1 MDYVPTPAAA
11 FQSSAQRISRVFA
24 CLQSSI
30 SSMHHI
36 TRSTCLGELPASLC
50 HCASQK
56 SCRPW
61 SSWPACQYSAG
72 IRSLPR
78 RAACH
83 LLSSRGL
90 RPWSSCQPACIL
102 QASVRAGASCVPSPC
117 HREIFVPGRAASLP
131 AFCRHPFVPGRAS
144 VPSPSIARSSCLVE
158 LPACLQVC
166 KRPFVPRRASCHL
179 LSSRGL
185 RACSSYKPACIL
197 HASVR
202 DRASCVPHFCHRAS
216 QSLRASS
223 SCPACL
229 HSAGISSCRASCVPS
244 PVIARCF
251 VPGRAASLPCILQA
265 TGWCWGELRAI
276 SYHREIFVPGRA
288 ASLPAFCSIRSCCGE
303 LRARILPSRIAR
315 SLCLVEL
322 PACLHS
328 AGHPF
333 VPGRAA
339 CLNPAIA
346 HRKVSVPGRAS
357 SLPAFCRH
365 PFVPWRAACQILPIA
380 HRKVSVPGRAA
391 SLPAFCRH
399 PFVPG
404 RAACQN
410 PAIAHSKISAPGQ
423 AASLPAFCRHPLVL
437 WRAACQNPAIAHR
450 KISVPGQAASLP
462 AFCRHPFALGQTA
475 WQTPAIAHRKV
486 LRAWSSCQ
494 PACILQASVRAR
506 ASCVPSPVIARSSYL
521 VELSACLH
529 SAVIRSCCGELR
541 ARLLPSRIAKSPCL
555 VKLPACLHSA
565 GIRSCCGELRARLL
579 PSRIARSPCLVKLPA
594 CLHSAGIRSCCG
606 ERRARILPSRIARSP
621 CLVELPACLQTPAI
635 THRKVSMPG
644 RAASLPAFCRH
655 PFVPGRAACQ
665 NPAIAHRKIS
675 VPGQAASLPA
685 FCRHPFALGQTAW
698 QTPAIAHRKVSVPG
712 RAASLPAFCRH
723 PFVPGRAACHHL
735 SSRDLR
741 IWSSCQPACIL
752 QSSIRAG
759 ASVVP
764 SPIIARSSCLVELPA
779 CLHSAGIRSC
789 QGELRAITCHREDL
803 RIWFELS
810 ACLHSCSH
818 PLVLWRA
825 ACQTPAITH
834 RKVSVHWSSYQP
846 ACILQAS
853 ARAVASCVPESCHR
867 ASHGLHAWS
876 SCQPACRLLP
886 SRIAKSPCLVKLP
899 ACLHSAGIRSCCG
912 ELRARLLPSRIA
924 RSHMPGRAASL
935 PADSCH
941 HASQNLRAWSSCQPA
956 CILQASARAVASCVP
971 ESCHRAS
978 QDLRAWSAAS
988 LPAFCRHPFAL
999 GQTAWQTPAIAH
1011 RKVSVP
1017 GRAASLPAFCR
1028 HPFVPGRAA
1037 CHHLSSRDLR
1047 IWSSCQP
1054 ACILQ
1059 SSARA
1064 VVSCVPD
1071 SCHHAS
1077 QSLRAWSSYQ
1087 PACILQGIRSCCG
1100 ELRAITC
1107 HREIFVSGRAVS
1119 LPAFCSHPSVPGR
1132 ASCHLLSSRGLR
1144 AWSSCQPACIFAGIR
1159 SQPGRAACQNP
1170 AIAHRKISVPGQAV
1184 SLPAFCRHPF
1194 VPWRAACQT
1203 PAIAHRK
1210 IFRAWSS
1217 FQPACILQA
1226 SVRARASCVP
1236 ESCHRAS

>member
-1 MDYVPTPAAA
+1 MPRRAACQSLPLRIAKVLSSLVELASLPVFCRHPFVAEASCVPSPFIA
-11 FQSSAQRISRVFA
+11 
-24 CLQSSI
+24 
-30 SSMHHI
+30 
-36 TRSTCLGELPASLC
+36 RSPSLVELPACL
-50 HCASQK
+50 H
-56 SCRPW
+56 
-61 SSWPACQYSAG
+61 SAG
-72 IRSLPR
+72 IRSCRGEL
-78 RAACH
+78 CTIS
-83 LLSSRGL
+83 LSSRDL
-90 RPWSSCQPACIL
+90 RAWSSCQPACIL
-102 QASVRAGASCVPSPC
+102 QASVRAGTSFGAISF
-117 HREIFVPGRAASLP
+117 HRKVFVPGRAASLP
-131 AFCRHPFVPGRAS
+131 ASLQASVRAEAS
-144 VPSPSIARSSCLVE
+144 FVPSPVLARSPRLVK
-158 LPACLQVC
+158 L
-166 KRPFVPRRASCHL
+166 
-179 LSSRGL
+179 
-185 RACSSYKPACIL
+185 
-197 HASVR
+197 
-202 DRASCVPHFCHRAS
+202 
-216 QSLRASS
+216 
-223 SCPACL
+223 PACL
-229 HSAGISSCRASCVPS
+229 HSAG
-244 PVIARCF
+244 
-251 VPGRAASLPCILQA
+251 
-265 TGWCWGELRAI
+265 
-276 SYHREIFVPGRA
+276 
-288 ASLPAFCSIRSCCGE
+288 IRSCCGE

-315 SLCLVEL
+315 SPCLVKLPACLHSAGIRSCCGELRARILPSRIARSPCLVEL

-328 AGHPF
+328 AGIRSCQ
-333 VPGRAA
+333 GELRA
-339 CLNPAIA
+339 
-346 HRKVSVPGRAS
+346 R
-357 SLPAFCRH
+357 
-365 PFVPWRAACQILPIA
+365 
-380 HRKVSVPGRAA
+380 
-391 SLPAFCRH
+391 
-399 PFVPG
+399 
-404 RAACQN
+404 
-410 PAIAHSKISAPGQ
+410 
-423 AASLPAFCRHPLVL
+423 
-437 WRAACQNPAIAHR
+437 NPAIAHR

-635 THRKVSMPG
+635 THRKVSVPG
-644 RAASLPAFCRH
+644 QATSLPAFCRH
-655 PFVPGRAACQ
+655 PLVLWRAACQ
-665 NPAIAHRKIS
+665 NP
-675 VPGQAASLPA
+675 LP
-685 FCRHPFALGQTAW
+685 
-698 QTPAIAHRKVSVPG
+698 
-712 RAASLPAFCRH
+712 
-723 PFVPGRAACHHL
+723 
-735 SSRDLR
+735 SR
-741 IWSSCQPACIL
+741 
-752 QSSIRAG
+752 
-759 ASVVP
+759 
-764 SPIIARSSCLVELPA
+764 IARSPCLVELPACLHSAGIRSCQGELRARILPSRIARSPCLVKLPACLHSAGIRSRWGKLRGRLLPSRIARSPCLVELPA

-789 QGELRAITCHREDL
+789 QGELRAITCHREIFVSGRAVSLPAFCSHPSVPGRASCHLLSSRGL
-803 RIWFELS
+803 RAWSSCQPACILQASVRARASCVPSPVIARIFVSGSSCQPACIPAVIRSCCGELRARLLPS
-810 ACLHSCSH
+810 RIAKSPCTGQATSLPAFCRH

-825 ACQTPAITH
+825 ACQNPAIAH
-834 RKVSVHWSSYQP
+834 RTVSMPGRAASLPADSCHHASQSLRAWSSYQP

-853 ARAVASCVPESCHR
+853 ARAVASCVPDSCHR
-867 ASHGLHAWS
+867 AS
-876 SCQPACRLLP
+876 Q
-886 SRIAKSPCLVKLP
+886 
-899 ACLHSAGIRSCCG
+899 
-912 ELRARLLPSRIA
+912 
-924 RSHMPGRAASL
+924 
-935 PADSCH
+935 D
-941 HASQNLRAWSSCQPA
+941 LRAWSSCQPA

>member
-450 KISVPGQAASLP
+450 KISVPGQLPACLHSAGIRSALGQTAWQNPAIAHRKISVPGQAASLPAFCRHPLVLWRAACQNPAIAHRKVSVPGRAASLP
-462 AFCRHPFALGQTA
+462 AFCRHPFVPGRAACQKSCHRASQDLRA
-475 WQTPAIAHRKV
+475 WSSCQPACILQASVRAGANCVADSCHRASQGLHAWSSCQPACILQASV
-486 LRAWSSCQ
+486 RARASCVPESCHRASQDLRAWSSCQPACILQASVRAGANCVADSCHRASQGLRAWSSCQ

-529 SAVIRSCCGELR
+529 SAVIH
-541 ARLLPSRIAKSPCL
+541 PC
-555 VKLPACLHSA
+555 
-565 GIRSCCGELRARLL
+565 R
-579 PSRIARSPCLVKLPA
+579 
-594 CLHSAGIRSCCG
+594 G
-606 ERRARILPSRIARSP
+606 ERRAISY
-621 CLVELPACLQTPAI
+621 
-635 THRKVSMPG
+635 HREV
-644 RAASLPAFCRH
+644 F
-655 PFVPGRAACQ
+655 
-665 NPAIAHRKIS
+665 
-675 VPGQAASLPA
+675 
-685 FCRHPFALGQTAW
+685 
-698 QTPAIAHRKVSVPG
+698 VPG

-735 SSRDLR
+735 SSRG
-741 IWSSCQPACIL
+741 SSYLVRAVSLPAFL
-752 QSSIRAG
+752 QS
-759 ASVVP
+759 
-764 SPIIARSSCLVELPA
+764 
-779 CLHSAGIRSC
+779 
-789 QGELRAITCHREDL
+789 
-803 RIWFELS
+803 
-810 ACLHSCSH
+810 
-818 PLVLWRA
+818 
-825 ACQTPAITH
+825 
-834 RKVSVHWSSYQP
+834 
-846 ACILQAS
+846 S
-853 ARAVASCVPESCHR
+853 ARAVASCVP
-867 ASHGLHAWS
+867 
-876 SCQPACRLLP
+876 
-886 SRIAKSPCLVKLP
+886 
-899 ACLHSAGIRSCCG
+899 
-912 ELRARLLPSRIA
+912 
-924 RSHMPGRAASL
+924 
-935 PADSCH
+935 DSCH

>member
-450 KISVPGQAASLP
+450 KISVPGQLPACLHSAGIRSALGQTAWQNPAIAHRKISVPGQAASLPAFCRHPLVLWRAACQNPAIAHRKVSVPGRAASLP
-462 AFCRHPFALGQTA
+462 AFCRHPFVPGRAACQKSCHRASQDLRA
-475 WQTPAIAHRKV
+475 WSSCQPACILQASVRAGANCVADSCHRASQGLHAWSSCQPACILQASV
-486 LRAWSSCQ
+486 RARASCVPESCHRASQDLRAWSSCQPACILQASVRAGANCVADSCHRASQGLRAWSSCQ

-529 SAVIRSCCGELR
+529 SAVIHPCRGERRAISYHREVFVPGRAASLPAFCRHPFVPGRAACHHLSSRGSSYLVRAVSLPAFLQSSARAVASCVPDSCHHASQSLR
-541 ARLLPSRIAKSPCL
+541 AL

-565 GIRSCCGELRARLL
+565 GIRSCCGEL
-579 PSRIARSPCLVKLPA
+579 
-594 CLHSAGIRSCCG
+594 
-606 ERRARILPSRIARSP
+606 RARILPSRIARSP

-635 THRKVSMPG
+635 THRKVSVPGQATSLPAFCRHPLVLWRAACQTPAIAHRKVSHAWSSCQPACRLLPSRIAKSPRLVKLPACLHSAGIRSCCGELRARILPSRIARSPCLVKLLACPHSAGIRSCHGELRARLLPSRIGKSSVPG
-644 RAASLPAFCRH
+644 RASSLPAFCRH

-665 NPAIAHRKIS
+665 NPAIAHRK
-675 VPGQAASLPA
+675 
-685 FCRHPFALGQTAW
+685 
-698 QTPAIAHRKVSVPG
+698 VSVPG
-712 RAASLPAFCRH
+712 R
-723 PFVPGRAACHHL
+723 
-735 SSRDLR
+735 
-741 IWSSCQPACIL
+741 SCQPACIL
-752 QSSIRAG
+752 QT
-759 ASVVP
+759 SV
-764 SPIIARSSCLVELPA
+764 RC
-779 CLHSAGIRSC
+779 R
-789 QGELRAITCHREDL
+789 GELRA
-803 RIWFELS
+803 
-810 ACLHSCSH
+810 
-818 PLVLWRA
+818 
-825 ACQTPAITH
+825 
-834 RKVSVHWSSYQP
+834 
-846 ACILQAS
+846 
-853 ARAVASCVPESCHR
+853 
-867 ASHGLHAWS
+867 
-876 SCQPACRLLP
+876 RLLP
-886 SRIAKSPCLVKLP
+886 SRIARSPCLVILQASIRAGVSCVPSLVIARSSCLVKLP
-899 ACLHSAGIRSCCG
+899 ACLHSAGIRSCRG
-912 ELRARLLPSRIA
+912 ELRAVRI
-924 RSHMPGRAASL
+924 
-935 PADSCH
+935 
-941 HASQNLRAWSSCQPA
+941 
-956 CILQASARAVASCVP
+956 
-971 ESCHRAS
+971 
-978 QDLRAWSAAS
+978 
-988 LPAFCRHPFAL
+988 
-999 GQTAWQTPAIAH
+999 
-1011 RKVSVP
+1011 
-1017 GRAASLPAFCR
+1017 
-1028 HPFVPGRAA
+1028 
-1037 CHHLSSRDLR
+1037 
-1047 IWSSCQP
+1047 
-1054 ACILQ
+1054 
-1059 SSARA
+1059 
-1064 VVSCVPD
+1064 
-1071 SCHHAS
+1071 
-1077 QSLRAWSSYQ
+1077 
-1087 PACILQGIRSCCG
+1087 
-1100 ELRAITC
+1100 
-1107 HREIFVSGRAVS
+1107 
-1119 LPAFCSHPSVPGR
+1119 
-1132 ASCHLLSSRGLR
+1132 
-1144 AWSSCQPACIFAGIR
+1144 
-1159 SQPGRAACQNP
+1159 
-1170 AIAHRKISVPGQAV
+1170 
-1184 SLPAFCRHPF
+1184 
-1194 VPWRAACQT
+1194 
-1203 PAIAHRK
+1203 
-1210 IFRAWSS
+1210 
-1217 FQPACILQA
+1217 
-1226 SVRARASCVP
+1226 
-1236 ESCHRAS
+1236 

>member
-131 AFCRHPFVPGRAS
+131 AFCRHPFVPG
-144 VPSPSIARSSCLVE
+144 
-158 LPACLQVC
+158 
-166 KRPFVPRRASCHL
+166 RASCHL

-635 THRKVSMPG
+635 THRKVSVPG
-644 RAASLPAFCRH
+644 QATSLPAFCRH
-655 PFVPGRAACQ
+655 PLVLWRAACQ
-665 NPAIAHRKIS
+665 NP
-675 VPGQAASLPA
+675 LP
-685 FCRHPFALGQTAW
+685 
-698 QTPAIAHRKVSVPG
+698 
-712 RAASLPAFCRH
+712 
-723 PFVPGRAACHHL
+723 
-735 SSRDLR
+735 SR
-741 IWSSCQPACIL
+741 
-752 QSSIRAG
+752 
-759 ASVVP
+759 
-764 SPIIARSSCLVELPA
+764 IARSPCLVELPACLHSAGIRSCQGELRARILPSRIARSPCLVKLPACLHSAGIRSRWGKLRGRLLPSRIARSPCLVELPA

-789 QGELRAITCHREDL
+789 QGELRAITCHREIFVSGRAVSLPAFCSHPSVPGRASCHLLSSRGL
-803 RIWFELS
+803 RAWSSCQPACILQASVRARASCVPSPVIARIFVSGSSCQPACIPAVIRSCCGELRARLLPS
-810 ACLHSCSH
+810 RIAKSPCTGQATSLPAFCRH

-825 ACQTPAITH
+825 ACQNPAIAH
-834 RKVSVHWSSYQP
+834 RTVSMPGRAASLPADSCHHASQSLRAWSSYQP

-853 ARAVASCVPESCHR
+853 ARAVASCVPDSCHR
-867 ASHGLHAWS
+867 AS
-876 SCQPACRLLP
+876 Q
-886 SRIAKSPCLVKLP
+886 
-899 ACLHSAGIRSCCG
+899 
-912 ELRARLLPSRIA
+912 
-924 RSHMPGRAASL
+924 
-935 PADSCH
+935 D
-941 HASQNLRAWSSCQPA
+941 LRAWSSCQPA

>member
-179 LSSRGL
+179 LSSRDL
-185 RACSSYKPACIL
+185 RAWSSCQPACIL
-197 HASVR
+197 QASARAV
-202 DRASCVPHFCHRAS
+202 ASCVPESCHRAS
-216 QSLRASS
+216 QDLRAWS
-223 SCPACL
+223 
-229 HSAGISSCRASCVPS
+229 
-244 PVIARCF
+244 
-251 VPGRAASLPCILQA
+251 
-265 TGWCWGELRAI
+265 
-276 SYHREIFVPGRA
+276 
-288 ASLPAFCSIRSCCGE
+288 
-303 LRARILPSRIAR
+303 
-315 SLCLVEL
+315 
-322 PACLHS
+322 
-328 AGHPF
+328 
-333 VPGRAA
+333 
-339 CLNPAIA
+339 
-346 HRKVSVPGRAS
+346 
-357 SLPAFCRH
+357 
-365 PFVPWRAACQILPIA
+365 
-380 HRKVSVPGRAA
+380 AA

-399 PFVPG
+399 PFCAGANCVAESCHRASQDLRAWSSCQPACILQASARAVASCVPESCH
-404 RAACQN
+404 RASQ
-410 PAIAHSKISAPGQ
+410 G
-423 AASLPAFCRHPLVL
+423 
-437 WRAACQNPAIAHR
+437 
-450 KISVPGQAASLP
+450 
-462 AFCRHPFALGQTA
+462 
-475 WQTPAIAHRKV
+475 

-506 ASCVPSPVIARSSYL
+506 ASCVPEI
-521 VELSACLH
+521 
-529 SAVIRSCCGELR
+529 
-541 ARLLPSRIAKSPCL
+541 
-555 VKLPACLHSA
+555 
-565 GIRSCCGELRARLL
+565 L

-594 CLHSAGIRSCCG
+594 CLHSAGIRSRWG
-606 ERRARILPSRIARSP
+606 KLRGRLLPSRIARS
-621 CLVELPACLQTPAI
+621 
-635 THRKVSMPG
+635 
-644 RAASLPAFCRH
+644 
-655 PFVPGRAACQ
+655 
-665 NPAIAHRKIS
+665 
-675 VPGQAASLPA
+675 
-685 FCRHPFALGQTAW
+685 
-698 QTPAIAHRKVSVPG
+698 SVPG

-752 QSSIRAG
+752 QSSARAVVSCVPDSCHHASQSLRAWSSYQPACILQASARAVASCVPDSCHHASQGLRAWSSYQPACILQASARAVASGVPESCHRASQGLHAWSSCQPACRLLPSRIAKSPCLVELPACLHSAGIRSCQGELRARIL
-759 ASVVP
+759 P
-764 SPIIARSSCLVELPA
+764 SRIARSPCLVKLPACLHSAGIRSRWGKLRGRLLPSRIARSPCLVELPA

-789 QGELRAITCHREDL
+789 QGELRAITCHREIFVSGRAVSLPAFCSHPSVPGRASCHLLSSRGL
-803 RIWFELS
+803 RAWSSCQPACILQASVRARASCVPSPVIARIFVSGSSCQPACIPAVIRSCCGELRARLLPS
-810 ACLHSCSH
+810 RIAKSPCTGQATSLPAFCRH

-825 ACQTPAITH
+825 ACQNPAIAH
-834 RKVSVHWSSYQP
+834 RTVSMPGRAASLPADSCHHASQSLRAWSSYQP

-853 ARAVASCVPESCHR
+853 ARAVASCVPDSCHR
-867 ASHGLHAWS
+867 AS
-876 SCQPACRLLP
+876 Q
-886 SRIAKSPCLVKLP
+886 
-899 ACLHSAGIRSCCG
+899 
-912 ELRARLLPSRIA
+912 
-924 RSHMPGRAASL
+924 
-935 PADSCH
+935 D
-941 HASQNLRAWSSCQPA
+941 LRAWSSCQPA

>member
-486 LRAWSSCQ
+486 
-494 PACILQASVRAR
+494 
-506 ASCVPSPVIARSSYL
+506 
-521 VELSACLH
+521 
-529 SAVIRSCCGELR
+529 
-541 ARLLPSRIAKSPCL
+541 
-555 VKLPACLHSA
+555 
-565 GIRSCCGELRARLL
+565 
-579 PSRIARSPCLVKLPA
+579 
-594 CLHSAGIRSCCG
+594 
-606 ERRARILPSRIARSP
+606 
-621 CLVELPACLQTPAI
+621 
-635 THRKVSMPG
+635 SMPG

-924 RSHMPGRAASL
+924 RSPRLVKL
-935 PADSCH
+935 PACLHSAGIRSCCGE
-941 HASQNLRAWSSCQPA
+941 LRARILPSRIARSPCLVSCQPA
-956 CILQASARAVASCVP
+956 CILQASVRAGANCVAD
-971 ESCHRAS
+971 SCHRAS
-978 QDLRAWSAAS
+978 Q
-988 LPAFCRHPFAL
+988 
-999 GQTAWQTPAIAH
+999 
-1011 RKVSVP
+1011 
-1017 GRAASLPAFCR
+1017 
-1028 HPFVPGRAA
+1028 
-1037 CHHLSSRDLR
+1037 
-1047 IWSSCQP
+1047 
-1054 ACILQ
+1054 
-1059 SSARA
+1059 
-1064 VVSCVPD
+1064 
-1071 SCHHAS
+1071 
-1077 QSLRAWSSYQ
+1077 
-1087 PACILQGIRSCCG
+1087 
-1100 ELRAITC
+1100 
-1107 HREIFVSGRAVS
+1107 
-1119 LPAFCSHPSVPGR
+1119 
-1132 ASCHLLSSRGLR
+1132 GLR
-1144 AWSSCQPACIFAGIR
+1144 AWSSC
-1159 SQPGRAACQNP
+1159 
-1170 AIAHRKISVPGQAV
+1170 
-1184 SLPAFCRHPF
+1184 
-1194 VPWRAACQT
+1194 
-1203 PAIAHRK
+1203 
-1210 IFRAWSS
+1210 
-1217 FQPACILQA
+1217 QPACILQA

-1236 ESCHRAS
+1236 SPVIARSSYLVELSACLHSAVIRSCCGELRARLLPSRIAKSPCLVKLPACLHSAGHPLVRGELRARILPSRIARSPCLVKLLACPHSAGIRSCHGELRARLLPSRIGKSSVPGRASSLPAFCRHPFVPGRAACQNPAIAHRKVSVPGRSCQPACILQTSVRCRGELRARLLPSRIARSPCLVILQASIRAGVSCVPSLVIARSSCLVKLPACLHSAGIRSCRGELRAVRI